1 MNANPNP
8 ANTGQQAMIADFM
21 RVLRA
26 SDIRVSPAEAIDV
39 AAVIDMM
46 GLGERALLKHALGHA
61 VAKTEE
67 EKLAFEAC
75 FEAYFMPPQT
85 AEPEPPG
92 ADSDDSDN
100 SDDRQSA
107 GEASDGDN
115 EADNEGGDGQNNEQ
129 MPGEGGEGG
138 EPSGQGGQPAQGGA
152 QMPDKDID
160 ISQSLTEMVETNNQP
175 ALQAAMTAAATQV
188 GLQNARLFTQ
198 QGMFSRRI
206 VEAMGLAGLDEDLR
220 NYREAGME
228 DAAARLQQGRARL
241 FDQVH
246 DFVERQIA
254 MRTKNAGRL
263 LREEALSRIRLGH
276 LDKSDMALMRNLI
289 RRLAKRLAS
298 RHARRRK
305 KARRGMLDIRRTM
318 RRNQA
323 YDGNLFELAWRRTK
337 VDRPKLI
344 VLCDVSGS
352 VAAVSRFFLMFLYSL
367 GEVMPKTRSF
377 IFSNR
382 AGEISDLMAEKD
394 IDEAMQEALRAYG
407 GGSTDYGVALHD
419 LADAV
424 LDKVDKKTTL
434 IVLGDGRSN
443 FGDPGHLVLKEIH
456 ERARRVIWLNP
467 EPESSWNTGDS
478 EMKRLGAYCTQVNVC
493 NSVRHV
499 ERVLD
504 DLLRLSV

>member
-1 MNANPNP
+1 MKADPNLANN
-8 ANTGQQAMIADFM
+8 GQQAMIADFM

-61 VAKTEE
+61 VAKTED
-67 EKLAFEAC
+67 EKLAFDAA

-85 AEPEPPG
+85 AEPDAVDLPTNPENDERQAEAE
-92 ADSDDSDN
+92 ADDGESDD
-100 SDDRQSA
+100 
-107 GEASDGDN
+107 GDGAN
-115 EADNEGGDGQNNEQ
+115 NEG

-228 DAAARLQQGRARL
+228 GEATRLQQGRARL

-289 RRLAKRLAS
+289 RQLAKRLAS

-337 VDRPKLI
+337 IDRPKLI

-382 AGEISDLMAEKD
+382 AGEITDLMAEKD
-394 IDEAMQEALRAYG
+394 IDEAMQEALRNYG

-419 LADAV
+419 LAEAV
-424 LDKVDKKTTL
+424 LDKVDK
-434 IVLGDGRSN
+434 N
-443 FGDPGHLVLKEIH
+443 H
-456 ERARRVIWLNP
+456 AY
-467 EPESSWNTGDS
+467 
-478 EMKRLGAYCTQVNVC
+478 RLGMAGRISAIPAIWC
-493 NSVRHV
+493 
-499 ERVLD
+499 
-504 DLLRLSV
+504 

>member
-1 MNANPNP
+1 MRADPNLANN
-8 ANTGQQAMIADFM
+8 GQQAMIADFM

-61 VAKTEE
+61 VAKTED
-67 EKLAFEAC
+67 EKLAFDAA

-85 AEPEPPG
+85 AEPDAANLPTNAENDERQAEAE
-92 ADSDDSDN
+92 ADDGESDD
-100 SDDRQSA
+100 
-107 GEASDGDN
+107 GDGAN
-115 EADNEGGDGQNNEQ
+115 NEG

-152 QMPDKDID
+152 QMPDREID
-160 ISQSLTEMVETNNQP
+160 TSQTLTEMVERNNQP
-175 ALQAAMTAAATQV
+175 ALQAAMTAAATQA

-206 VEAMGLAGLDEDLR
+206 LEAMGLAGLDEDLR

-228 DAAARLQQGRARL
+228 GEATRLQQGRARL

-337 VDRPKLI
+337 IDRPKLI

-382 AGEISDLMAEKD
+382 AGEITDLMAEKD
-394 IDEAMQEALRAYG
+394 IDEAMQEALRNYG

-419 LADAV
+419 LAEAV